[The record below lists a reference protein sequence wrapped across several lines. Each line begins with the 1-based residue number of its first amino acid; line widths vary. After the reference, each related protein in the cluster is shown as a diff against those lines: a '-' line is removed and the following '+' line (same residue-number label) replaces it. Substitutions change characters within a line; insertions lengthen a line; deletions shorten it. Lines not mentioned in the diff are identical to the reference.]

1 MIPVL
6 FRYAGDVPSQPKEPH
21 QPSTGL
27 SLPVF
32 AQASTVP
39 TLGGS
44 LAPAVSDGFPRL
56 GEQNNSGGSGRLG
69 ADLAARFPPKVIAKI
84 ENLEFVEM
92 SDLLQEAW
100 ASDATGSSSSS
111 IVKHLGRRPPVSDIL
126 VWAEC
131 FTAMAAVLSRK
142 YPMKAPELFAYA
154 RRIFHAAR
162 IYDSHLW
169 VYYDQIYRRQAATR
183 RSLDWS
189 VEDQSLYNETFGG
202 RAKQFTRCKF
212 CLGENH
218 TVEVCPEMPL
228 VQLPVSLVSP
238 AAAPT
243 LGLAPS
249 RSPLPQQ
256 PVARSGEVCRKY
268 NEDRCHYRHCRHT
281 HVCSICAGPHPAL
294 SCLQSRR
301 DPYPRKGRG
310 AGAP

>member
-1 MIPVL
+1 VIPVL
-6 FRYAGDVPSQPKEPH
+6 SRYAGDDPSQPKEPH
-21 QPSTGL
+21 QPSSGL

-32 AQASTVP
+32 ARASTVP
-39 TLGGS
+39 TLDGTLTHAVLDGS
-44 LAPAVSDGFPRL
+44 PRL
-56 GEQNNSGGSGRLG
+56 GEQNYSFGSGLG
-69 ADLAARFPPKVIAKI
+69 ADLAARFPPKMVAKI

-100 ASDATGSSSSS
+100 VADAAGPSSPS
-111 IVKHLGRRPPVSDIL
+111 VKHLGRRPPVSDIL

-131 FTAMAAVLSRK
+131 FTAMAAVLSQK
-142 YPMKAPELFAYA
+142 YPMKSLELFAYPC
-154 RRIFHAAR
+154 RIFHAAR

-169 VYYDQIYRRQAATR
+169 VNYDQIYRRQAASR

-212 CLGENH
+212 CLGESH
-218 TVEVCPEMPL
+218 TFDVCPEMPL

-243 LGLAPS
+243 PPGLAPS

-256 PVARSGEVCRKY
+256 PIARSGEVCRKY
-268 NEDRCHYRHCRHT
+268 NEDRCYYRQCRHT
-281 HVCSICAGPHPAL
+281 HVCSTCAGLHPAL
-294 SCLQSRR
+294 SCLHSRR

-310 AGAP
+310 AGAS